1 MAAGWTALVLLSVA
15 GAGSALDCM
24 ESKCFPHE
32 RADCADP
39 EAAEVKACDR
49 ETAFYVMR
57 RKLGVEHVLRVN
69 TSVPFNCVKFIG
81 TSESASA
88 PAPGTP
94 QCNTNIPAKLHM
106 QRAGHGEQE
115 DDAAAVPPQGGQPVR
130 HDGAHLRRRDPAHG
144 RDGPAD
150 ELGVRGVPRGPV
162 QRGAGGGR
170 RGPYCGGGGGGGGPL
185 TGASRRAAVRSSCA
199 SRRQPAF
206 GKDHNKN
213 KFLPIY

>member
-81 TSESASA
+81 TSSELGMENKKMTLRLCH
-88 PAPGTP
+88 PKVDN
-94 QCNTNIPAKLHM
+94 QCAMMERIF
-106 QRAGHGEQE
+106 
-115 DDAAAVPPQGGQPVR
+115 DDAIRRTGVMDLQMSWECVVCR
-130 HDGAHLRRRDPAHG
+130 EDRCNGAP
-144 RDGPAD
+144 
-150 ELGVRGVPRGPV
+150 
-162 QRGAGGGR
+162 GAGGG
-170 RGPYCGGGGGGGGPL
+170 GL
-185 TGASRRAAVRSSCA
+185 TAAAAAAAAVLLLGRPGA
-199 SRRQPAF
+199 
-206 GKDHNKN
+206 
-213 KFLPIY
+213 LP